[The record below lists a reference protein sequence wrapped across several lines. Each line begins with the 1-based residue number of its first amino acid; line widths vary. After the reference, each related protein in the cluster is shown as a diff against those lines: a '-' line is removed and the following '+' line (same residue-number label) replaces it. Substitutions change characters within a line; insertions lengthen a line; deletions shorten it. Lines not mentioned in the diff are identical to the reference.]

1 VIVCVGCEPLQR
13 CRLGLVMTRWEGDQA
28 WGAVRF
34 PRDCEGAQ
42 GVVHGGMVAGALDEA
57 CAHVA
62 VGADRLVVTGTLEV
76 RFLHP
81 VPVERDLDV
90 RSWVE
95 DRRAGGRWRMG
106 AAISL
111 PGSDV
116 VLATAAGTFV
126 ERDARHWDR
135 YATWLA
141 EQPGSEHSTTAE
153 SR

>member
-13 CRLGLVMTRWEGDQA
+13 CRLGLVMTRWEGDEA

-34 PRDCEGAQ
+34 PRECEGAQ

-57 CAHVA
+57 CAQVA
-62 VGADRLVVTGTLEV
+62 VGAGHLVVTGTLEV
-76 RFLHP
+76 RFHHP
-81 VPVERDLDV
+81 VPVERDLAV

-95 DRRAGGRWRMG
+95 DRRDGGRWRMG

-111 PGSDV
+111 SGGDV

-153 SR
+153 LR